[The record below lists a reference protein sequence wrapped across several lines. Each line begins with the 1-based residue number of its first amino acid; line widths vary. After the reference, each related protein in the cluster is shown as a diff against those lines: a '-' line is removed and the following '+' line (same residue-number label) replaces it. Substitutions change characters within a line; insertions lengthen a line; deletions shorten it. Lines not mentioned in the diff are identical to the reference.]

1 MSAEA
6 ITMLVISMVLLWGGL
21 GLAIFNLVRH
31 PEAPEEGSAQDS
43 AQQGA

>member
-1 MSAEA
+1 MSAQA
-6 ITMLVISMVLLWGGL
+6 ITMLVISMLLLWGGL

-31 PEAPEEGSAQDS
+31 PEAPEEGSSQDS